1 MLISNSSLFSH
12 SLLYLVHVEKK
23 NKSLEKRLEIILW
36 LLVIISLTKNIHL
49 TQHFSK
55 NEWDLYFNFIWY
67 IRYQNKVFKPIQ
79 TFPCLS
85 EDGYNKF
92 SEVLLED
99 SNAKEYFV
107 FLF

>member
-1 MLISNSSLFSH
+1 MIFSD
-12 SLLYLVHVEKK
+12 YKVDEKAEVK
-23 NKSLEKRLEIILW
+23 FNENDKES
-36 LLVIISLTKNIHL
+36 NIHL

-55 NEWDLYFNFIWY
+55 NEWNLYFNFIWY